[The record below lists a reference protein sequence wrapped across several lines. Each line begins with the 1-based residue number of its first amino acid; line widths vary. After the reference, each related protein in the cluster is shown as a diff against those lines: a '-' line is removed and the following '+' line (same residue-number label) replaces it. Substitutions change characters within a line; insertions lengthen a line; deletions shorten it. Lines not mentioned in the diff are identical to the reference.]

1 MSGRVDS
8 PHLRAFRRG
17 RAREIEY
24 LHFLNMDYYVV
35 TQSLAEAAYAARMI
49 AE

>member
-1 MSGRVDS
+1 MPGQLYSFAYVSSRKSEGDRVS
-8 PHLRAFRRG
+8 AFS
-17 RAREIEY
+17 A
-24 LHFLNMDYYVV
+24 NMVYYGV